1 MLGCWSRSNMS
12 HNFLDNQWPINPF
25 MTGQGTPPVQVDGRD
40 DLTGEPLVQRD
51 DDKPEAVRA
60 RLQDSSTMIVSDCE
74 WFMKNIEPFHL
85 CLHQPNWKK
94 KCPFCKRKQ
103 TRWCNPFTFIWGV
116 WQPDLALVT
125 VLQGHGG
132 IEVNLTL
139 IQGMW
144 WHMCVKNAALLQE
157 KGCLYSFDGNDLPDL
172 VAKVGLEKNTEIFSV
187 MKIETF
193 L

>member
-1 MLGCWSRSNMS
+1 MLGCWS
-12 HNFLDNQWPINPF
+12 DVGV
-25 MTGQGTPPVQVDGRD
+25 GQICHTTFWTTNRGRGTPPVQVDGRD

-85 CLHQPNWKK
+85 CLHQPNWKEK
-94 KCPFCKRKQ
+94 YPFCKRKQ
-103 TRWCNPFTFIWGV
+103 TRWCNPFTFLWGV

-144 WHMCVKNAALLQE
+144 WHMCGNTPYLLQE

-172 VAKVGLEKNTEIFSV
+172 VAKVGLEIQRY
-187 MKIETF
+187 F
-193 L
+193 LWWNLKLSFK